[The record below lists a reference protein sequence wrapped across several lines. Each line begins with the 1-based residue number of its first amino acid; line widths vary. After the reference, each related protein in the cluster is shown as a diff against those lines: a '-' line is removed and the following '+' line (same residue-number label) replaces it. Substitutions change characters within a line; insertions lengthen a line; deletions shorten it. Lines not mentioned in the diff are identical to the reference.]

1 MIEVYGHK
9 IYAPF
14 IFVCDGKVYSSHS
27 GTRWSVNFTRYGTK
41 AWGNTTWA
49 EQDVT
54 RACPDGRNSEVNA
67 AFRKVIK
74 GHFRLKDNQ
83 IASFLKQQADEKKQ
97 ILVEGKSVKR
107 HISSSNNGSASAQSA
122 PVETPL
128 PETAIGTLI
137 KALIKRGCSESRVM
151 EYIEW
156 ERQQQLTGNLT
167 GVKLDVR
174 LKMFLGTYEEPAVE
188 PEPEAVE
195 PEQPD
200 THSVDMTHLPY
211 ASGIR
216 WVRQNKRRR
225 WGYRIKQAE
234 TLEVLGFTL
243 PDHIFQPAHGWC
255 ESYRWDTRDEA
266 AEAMFALLASLTG
279 AEFYVSTPTAE
290 PEPELVEERDH
301 REDVPF
307 YGRRRRDQASF
318 RSDVAL
324 NCGDRCVYTG
334 ASAIRCEAA
343 HLVAH
348 ARRGGA
354 SFKNGLLLRSDL
366 HTLFD
371 AGLCAIDPATLQI
384 WFAPELLETD
394 ADLQRINGAKMRPTM
409 MPINAENL
417 AARWTEFG
425 AIQETKN

>member
-1 MIEVYGHK
+1 MIEVHGHK

-54 RACPDGRNSEVNA
+54 RVCPDGRNSEVNA

-83 IASFLKQQADEKKQ
+83 IASFLKQQAEEKKQ

-107 HISSSNNGSASAQSA
+107 HISGSNGAGSSQPTPAAA
-122 PVETPL
+122 PIPD
-128 PETAIGTLI
+128 TALGMLI
-137 KALIKRGCSESRVM
+137 KALIKRGCPESRVM

-156 ERQQQLTGNLT
+156 EKQQQLTGKLT
-167 GVKLDVR
+167 GVKLNVR
-174 LKMFLGTYEEPAVE
+174 LKMFLGTWEEPAPVVE
-188 PEPEAVE
+188 P
-195 PEQPD
+195 Q
-200 THSVDMTHLPY
+200 
-211 ASGIR
+211 
-216 WVRQNKRRR
+216 
-225 WGYRIKQAE
+225 
-234 TLEVLGFTL
+234 
-243 PDHIFQPAHGWC
+243 
-255 ESYRWDTRDEA
+255 
-266 AEAMFALLASLTG
+266 
-279 AEFYVSTPTAE
+279 
-290 PEPELVEERDH
+290 PEPTPEPKRSLVEEREH

-348 ARRGGA
+348 ARKGGA
-354 SFKNGLLLRSDL
+354 SFKNGLLLRADL

-384 WFAPELLETD
+384 WFAAELLETD

-425 AIQETKN
+425 AIQEITN